1 MINHKVLMLSLL
13 LLPAMTLASGC
24 GDIAETT
31 GSVSASTPTK
41 TPRPTFTPDARVAQ
55 AAASPTVTATLT
67 PSPTIEIPTATPP
80 PPPSDTPTVPPPP
93 TLEPTFTPTPEPTAT
108 PMLFTPTPPAIFVEP
123 DEPDIAK
130 YDFKIK
136 QQGIIPVNENGG
148 KGPTALTN
156 VFIEVEDSMQ
166 NPLNGIVLQDTLS
179 GEEVVTGGDKGDGR
193 AEILMQGRTLVI
205 KAVRDANTG
214 RTYASEE
221 THRLS
226 VAEPE
231 LEDLVAPGYC
241 ESVET
246 CEYNPYMWHF
256 SYRIVFQRQ
265 W

>member
-13 LLPAMTLASGC
+13 LLPAMILASGC

-108 PMLFTPTPPAIFVEP
+108 PMLFTPTPPAIFEEP
-123 DEPDIAK
+123 DEPGSGK
-130 YDFKIK
+130 YDFKII
-136 QQGIIPVNENGG
+136 QQGIIPEDENGG
-148 KGPTALTN
+148 KGPGGKHLVLLHAVDQNGQPLDGV
-156 VFIEVEDSMQ
+156 VFQDIRSEIEAV
-166 NPLNGIVLQDTLS
+166 S
-179 GEEVVTGGDKGDGR
+179 GEKEPGHTLIDMW
-193 AEILMQGRTLVI
+193 ANTLVV

-214 RTYASEE
+214 RTYTSEE

-226 VAEPE
+226 LAEPE